1 MKKYLLLVIAL
12 AAYGVLARLM
22 PHSPNFAPLTALA
35 LVSGLYVP
43 RRLAYIVPV
52 AAMLVSDLFIGF
64 YHPLI
69 LISVYS
75 CLLVTTYL
83 GTVTKKHKNFATI
96 VGVTLVSSV
105 LFYLVTNTMVWAFG
119 ALYPHT
125 LAGLLESYTLA
136 LPFFRNSLL
145 SDFFYT
151 GVLVGGIEA
160 VRYGLKLL
168 PAGRHGKIQNQ
179 KLEVKS

>member
-1 MKKYLLLVIAL
+1 MKKYLILVIAL

-22 PHSPNFAPLTALA
+22 PHSPNFVPITALA
-35 LVSGLYVP
+35 LVGGLYMP
-43 RRLAYIVPV
+43 RKLAYIVPM

-64 YHPLI
+64 YHPLVM
-69 LISVYS
+69 ISVYS
-75 CLLVTTYL
+75 CLIAATYL
-83 GTVTKKHKNFATI
+83 GTWAKKHKSFATI
-96 VGVTLVSSV
+96 VGITLTSSL
-105 LFYLVTNTMVWAFG
+105 LFYFVTNTMVWAFG
-119 ALYPHT
+119 ALYPRT
-125 LAGLLESYTLA
+125 FAGLVESYYLA

-160 VRYGLKLL
+160 VRYSAKLKT
-168 PAGRHGKIQNQ
+168 QNS

>member
-1 MKKYLLLVIAL
+1 MKKYLLLIIAL
-12 AAYGVLARLM
+12 AAYGVIARLM
-22 PHSPNFAPLTALA
+22 PHSPNFAPITALA
-35 LVSGLYVP
+35 LIGGLYIP
-43 RRLAYIVPV
+43 RKLAYIVPV

-69 LISVYS
+69 MISVYG
-75 CLLVTTYL
+75 CLLFATYL
-83 GTVTKKHKNFATI
+83 GTKAKQHKNFGTI
-96 VGVTLVSSV
+96 VGITLASSI

-119 ALYPHT
+119 ALYPRT
-125 LAGLLESYTLA
+125 LSGLMESYYLA

-160 VRYGLKLL
+160 IRFYSSKLKTENSKLKLE
-168 PAGRHGKIQNQ
+168 I
-179 KLEVKS
+179 

>member
-1 MKKYLLLVIAL
+1 MKKYLILVIAL

-22 PHSPNFAPLTALA
+22 PHSPNFVPITALA
-35 LVSGLYVP
+35 LVGGLYLP
-43 RRLAYIVPV
+43 RKMAYIVPL
-52 AAMLVSDLFIGF
+52 AAMLVSDIFIGF

-69 LISVYS
+69 MISVYG
-75 CLLVTTYL
+75 CLLLATYM
-83 GTVTKKHKNFATI
+83 GTWAKKHKNIGTIIGITFA
-96 VGVTLVSSV
+96 SSI
-105 LFYLVTNTMVWAFG
+105 LFYLATNTMVWAFG
-119 ALYPHT
+119 ALYPRT

-160 VRYGLKLL
+160 VRYSAKLKNQSRQLKL
-168 PAGRHGKIQNQ
+168 
-179 KLEVKS
+179 KS